1 MPTLR
6 QIEVFRAIFLNGGLS
21 RAAAELR
28 ISQPT
33 ASRIVRRL
41 EDELGT
47 ALFERRRGR
56 LIPTASCER
65 FAAEIDSAYQQMQ
78 DALQRASLSSRSEGR
93 PYNVACSP
101 SLGRRVVPEA
111 LAILAEGR
119 TMPLSLRIVTV
130 SQVLPTL
137 LERQCDTAVTLF
149 SILHQDIE
157 TVHVH
162 NALPVLLT
170 PRAYGLAIPS
180 DDWTSALAE
189 RPWITFEPRSVHGDA
204 LAVIL
209 SEVRLVPRRTH
220 LVRFAETAVGMVE
233 AGVGCAIVDEFSAE
247 TADPARVATLR
258 LTATNARFAVHVH
271 RPISGDHAEMCGA
284 FQTALA
290 ESFASRERAAM
301 S

>member
-56 LIPTASCER
+56 LIATAACER
-65 FAAEIDSAYQQMQ
+65 FAAEIDSAYQHMQ
-78 DALQRASLSSRSEGR
+78 DALQRASLSSRREGR
-93 PYNVACSP
+93 PYNVASSP
-101 SLGRRVVPEA
+101 SLGRRLVPEA
-111 LAILAEGR
+111 LATLAEGR
-119 TMPLSLRIVTV
+119 VMPLSLRIVTV
-130 SQVLPTL
+130 SQVLSAL
-137 LERQCDTAVTLF
+137 LERQCDSAVTLF
-149 SILHQDIE
+149 PVLHQDIE
-157 TVHVH
+157 TTYIGD
-162 NALPVLLT
+162 ALPVLLT
-170 PRAYGLAIPS
+170 PRAYWPAVPP
-180 DDWTSALAE
+180 DDWASALAE
-189 RPWITFEPRSVHGDA
+189 RPWIIFEPRSVHGEA
-204 LAVIL
+204 LAATL
-209 SEVRLVPRRTH
+209 AEVRLVPRRTH

-233 AGVGCAIVDEFSAE
+233 AGTGCAIVDEFSAE

-258 LTATNARFAVHVH
+258 LPAARVRFAVHVH

-284 FQTALA
+284 FQAALA
-290 ESFASRERAAM
+290 ARIAARAPM
-301 S
+301 P